1 MKNSKKGFTLV
12 ELIIVVAVIALLAAV
27 LIPTFSS
34 LISKANQAKDE
45 ALVSNL
51 NKAIALS
58 TEKYD
63 TVYGVLGAV
72 KENAGF
78 DVAKISASV
87 SEHEILWDSVN
98 YCFVYKTEKGITGI
112 PDTQTNKDVKD
123 YQYWRFVKDQT
134 AIANS
139 EYSVY
144 WVGDNISEANVSVG
158 FDAGEAKVAQ
168 VNYVHTGNEE
178 QKVTIRTTGGNL
190 LVNAQNDTVFHYG
203 DSTSVEVKAIATSS
217 YHVYGNVEGTIVVE
231 SGHVQ
236 IEKSAQVGSMIL
248 ATKSEGNNAEAVPTI
263 TATKGAQ
270 VGTIVVNDNS
280 AEVTVEEGATV
291 AKVAP
296 GKGVKL
302 DESKVVG
309 IKTSTKEVDTDK
321 ASVFA
326 GGLGIKDNPY
336 LVANAQQLM
345 YLNDGTIEGSK
356 SNLLYLKLIA
366 DIDLTKE
373 TPLDLTISSYVMKYY
388 VGDKTASGTLY
399 YFNIDGGNHD
409 VYLSD
414 NINFI
419 GDIRNSTLKNIKL
432 HMGGEASVSAVAKP
446 AAATIENVSIYS
458 DTKLSYDRNSSI
470 FVGTMTVTSSATLTI
485 SNCKN
490 YATVDCTSGS
500 NGYNGL
506 FIGAIS
512 ASAFRKN
519 VKVALTVN
527 GFENYG
533 KITSGKF
540 AAIGNVF
547 GTYGAILTLNFNN
560 VKNEGSI
567 TSFNA
572 PLNQYLACKNEK
584 TNISSLK
591 INGKPKTSDDNFLE
605 NFRIA
610 SSNETMALVENSDK
624 TLTIK
629 ESSNTNVS
637 YYVVSLNVYTNY
649 KNGTAT
655 GTDIYTISEKIAA
668 SSFVDGKFTTT
679 LKNLGFANAQEGATT
694 TAVTSANTE
703 ITHSTR
709 SNNEKVLTMTVNG
722 ELCYV
727 VDIPYETVSG
737 IKYTSNSL
745 ITVTAYDESGSPIS
759 SVYLTK

>member
-51 NKAIALS
+51 NKAVALS

-63 TVYGVLGAV
+63 NVHDVLDAV
-72 KENAGF
+72 KANAGF

-144 WVGDNISEANVSVG
+144 WVGDNISEANVAVG

-168 VNYVHTGNEE
+168 VNYVHTGKEE

-203 DSTSVEVKAIATSS
+203 DTTSVEVKAIATSS
-217 YHVYGNVEGTIVVE
+217 YHEYGNVEGTIVVE

-280 AEVTVEEGATV
+280 AEVTVEEGAAV

-309 IKTSTKEVDTDK
+309 IKASTKEVDTDN

-345 YLNDGTIEGSK
+345 YLNDGTIEGEK
-356 SNLLYLKLIA
+356 GNLLYLKLIA

-373 TPLDLTISSYVMKYY
+373 TPLELTSPYTFKCYI
-388 VGDKTASGTLY
+388 GDKTAKGTLY
-399 YFNIDGGNHD
+399 YFNIDGGDHD

-414 NINFI
+414 NVNFI

-432 HMGGEASVSAVAKP
+432 HMGGEASVSAVAFFPKG
-446 AAATIENVSIYS
+446 ATMENVSIYS
-458 DTKLSYDRNSSI
+458 DTKLTYDRNSAI
-470 FVGTMTVTSSATLTI
+470 FVGTAGTSSLGESLTLK
-485 SNCKN
+485 NCKN
-490 YATVDCTSGS
+490 YAKIECTVSE
-500 NGYNGL
+500 NGYNGM

-512 ASAFRKN
+512 VSYRAGLFT
-519 VKVALTVN
+519 LTVN

-533 KITSGKF
+533 SIKAGKF
-540 AAIGNVF
+540 AAIGNV
-547 GTYGAILTLNFNN
+547 YGDYGVSLKFDIRD
-560 VKNEGSI
+560 VRNEGSI

-572 PLNQYLACKNEK
+572 PLNQFVAVKNDK
-584 TNISSLK
+584 SKFSSVK
-591 INGKPKTSDDNFLE
+591 VNGLPKSSEDNFFE
-605 NFRIA
+605 NYRIA
-610 SSNETMALVENSDK
+610 SVNETMTLTENSDK
-624 TLTIK
+624 TFTVTK
-629 ESSNTNVS
+629 SAETNVS

-649 KNGTAT
+649 KNGTIK

-694 TAVTSANTE
+694 TAMTSANTE